1 MPKPVIT
8 ALLICAV
15 ADAGLLQAGCSQT
28 DMYAPNPGIQV
39 IDATA
44 APPPVKNSVGT
55 PTVPAAP
62 VKAHHHAGRT
72 LQVPAP
78 ARTAPAPAPAP
89 AAAPLLAAASPP
101 PAPPARPAP
110 SRPGTVMPYM
120 PDDVLG
126 NDLRTANLSAV
137 RLGPE
142 HYQVV
147 MGDTLYSIAFRYGL
161 DYRSLARRNNIDP
174 PYNIRVGQI
183 LNLNLKGDRAPVYVV
198 KKGDTLYSIARE
210 QGQPLPFLAA
220 LNNLSEPYTL
230 RVGQKLQ
237 LGRRR
242 IEPHVPPPDRV
253 IVAGSTTTAR
263 PITTTEANRVRTR
276 AAEEKAKKEAEA
288 KAKAA
293 EEKAKKE
300 AEATAKAAEEK
311 ARAAEAKAK
320 KEAEARNRSGATA
333 ARAGSAGSAAATKV
347 YSSATR
353 KEGGITWSWPADGKV
368 IAGFSLADHGNK
380 GLDIAAARGSRVL
393 SAADGEVV
401 YAGNALRG
409 YGNLVIVNHA
419 NEYLSAYAHNEEL
432 LVKEGQKVKR
442 GQMLATMGSTDA
454 QSVRLHFE
462 IRYRGQSVNPTGY
475 LPKTR

>member
-8 ALLICAV
+8 ALLICVV
-15 ADAGLLQAGCSQT
+15 AAAGLQQAGCSQT

-44 APPPVKNSVGT
+44 APPPVKSSVGMT
-55 PTVPAAP
+55 ASQSSPVPAHP
-62 VKAHHHAGRT
+62 HARRS
-72 LQVPAP
+72 VPAP
-78 ARTAPAPAPAP
+78 AAPAPAP

-110 SRPGTVMPYM
+110 SKPGTVMPYL

-288 KAKAA
+288 RAR
-293 EEKAKKE
+293 
-300 AEATAKAAEEK
+300 AAEEK

-333 ARAGSAGSAAATKV
+333 AKAGSAAATQV

>member
-253 IVAGSTTTAR
+253 IVAGSTTAAR

-276 AAEEKAKKEAEA
+276 AAEE
-288 KAKAA
+288 
-293 EEKAKKE
+293 
-300 AEATAKAAEEK
+300 
-311 ARAAEAKAK
+311 KAK

-333 ARAGSAGSAAATKV
+333 ARAGSAGSAAATQV

-368 IAGFSLADHGNK
+368 IAGCSLADHGNK